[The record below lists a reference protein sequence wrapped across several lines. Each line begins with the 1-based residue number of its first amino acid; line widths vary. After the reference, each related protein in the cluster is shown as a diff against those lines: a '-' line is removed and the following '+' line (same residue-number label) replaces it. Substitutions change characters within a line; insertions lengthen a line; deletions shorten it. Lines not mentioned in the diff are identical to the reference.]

1 MLVPSG
7 ARVRALIGGS
17 LYRIDEQA
25 AVRNPLSHVC
35 GQPYSIC

>member
-17 LYRIDEQA
+17 LHRIDEQA

-35 GQPYSIC
+35 GQPYSIW